1 MIYFLDYDFFMTLDQ
16 IQVLQSILETGS
28 FRAAS
33 QKLNRAQSAVSYAI
47 RSLEDELGFSIFDRS
62 GYRPRLTK
70 EGTGFFK
77 KAEELLGDYQ
87 SLQKTVQYLK
97 RGHEPVIRLAISAHW
112 PLPSLISGL
121 RKLAA
126 QFPQTEIKIISEVLS
141 GEDLLLNEQVDL
153 ALSQVFQQRSGL
165 SVRKVMEVVQV
176 PVCASSHPLAKL
188 KGKAPPDE
196 LAKHSQVVLR
206 STLDGPGKS
215 AAILNPLNTVSVD
228 NFLSKKEL
236 LRGGLGWGFMPEHL
250 VTPEIKKKEL
260 VITHNDVQKIPLS
273 LAVRQGQKLG
283 PCSQL
288 LWDHFSSGK
297 VK

>member
-1 MIYFLDYDFFMTLDQ
+1 MTLDQ
-16 IQVLQSILETGS
+16 LQVLQSILETGS

-33 QKLNRAQSAVSYAI
+33 QKLHRAQSAVSYAI
-47 RSLEDELGFSIFDRS
+47 RSLEDEVGFLIFDRS
-62 GYRPRLTK
+62 GYRPHLTK
-70 EGTGFFK
+70 EGSGFFK
-77 KAEELLGDYQ
+77 KAEELLGDYN
-87 SLQKTVQYLK
+87 SLRKTVQYLQ

-112 PLPSLISGL
+112 PLPSLVSGL
-121 RKLAA
+121 RKLSA

-141 GEDLLLNEQVDL
+141 GEEMLLSEQADL

-176 PVCASSHPLAKL
+176 PVCGPSHPLAKF

-215 AAILNPLNTVSVD
+215 AAILNPLSTVSVD

-236 LRGGLGWGFMPEHL
+236 LRGGLGWGFMPDHL

-260 VITHNDVQKIPLS
+260 IITHNEVQKIPLS
-273 LAVRQGQKLG
+273 VAIRQGQKPG
-283 PCSQL
+283 PCAQL
-288 LWDHFSSGK
+288 LWDYFCLGK